1 MTDHRYP
8 HWRRLLFLPPLI
20 IGIGTVAY
28 AVSTRQ
34 QPERAPPQERAASV
48 RVITAPQLLVIPR
61 AVGFGTVQPKRTWSA
76 VAQVGGKVASLH
88 PRLRK
93 GEILPAG
100 TTLLQIDPTDYA
112 LAVTR
117 IEAERRATE
126 ARLAE
131 LDARVENLRRSR
143 DIEARS
149 LDLSR
154 ADLDRKM
161 ALLQRGNLAQA
172 TVDEQER
179 AVLASELRVQNLAN
193 ELNLVPAQRAVAE
206 AELALRAAQLD
217 AAQLDLDRTVI
228 RAPFDLRIAEAN
240 VEQTQFVR
248 QGEVL
253 AEADGI
259 AVSEIAAQFALDK
272 AARLIPTSV
281 ELNQLTAQELGELP
295 PRLGL
300 RASVHLRFGDQ
311 TTSWQARV
319 TRTSDTVDP
328 RTRTL
333 GIIVAVDEPY
343 RQAIPGQRPPLTKGM
358 YVEVEL
364 RGQAKPDTVV
374 VPRAA
379 LHRAADGGVIVYVA
393 DAENRLR
400 FRRIEIG
407 FAQQEFVTVAAGLS
421 PGEYVVLSD
430 LVPALDGMLLDP
442 VADRE
447 AAVKLEVE
455 ATSMTLSAEDLANR
469 GGAP

>member
-1 MTDHRYP
+1 MTNRRYSR
-8 HWRRLLFLPPLI
+8 WRRLLFLPPLI
-20 IGIGTVAY
+20 LGIGAVAF
-28 AVSTRQ
+28 AISTRQ
-34 QPERAPPQERAASV
+34 EPERTPPQEPAASV
-48 RVITAPQLLVIPR
+48 RVIAAPQLLVIPV
-61 AVGFGTVQPKRTWSA
+61 AVGFGTVEPDKTWSA
-76 VAQVGGKVASLH
+76 VAQVAGKVASLH

-149 LDLSR
+149 LELSR
-154 ADLDRKM
+154 ADLERKK

-179 AVLASELRVQNLAN
+179 ALLASEQRVQNLAN
-193 ELNLVPAQRAVAE
+193 ELNLVPAQRAVAD

-253 AEADGI
+253 AEGDGI
-259 AVSEIAAQFALDK
+259 AVSEIVAQFAMDK
-272 AARLIPTSV
+272 VARLIPTGV

-295 PRLGL
+295 ARLGL

-311 TTSWQARV
+311 TTSWEARV

-328 RTRTL
+328 QTRTF
-333 GIIVAVDEPY
+333 GVMVAVDEPY
-343 RQAIPGQRPPLTKGM
+343 RQAIPGVRPPLTKGM
-358 YVEVEL
+358 YVEVKL
-364 RGQAKPDTVV
+364 RGQAKPDTIV

-379 LHRAADGGVIVYVA
+379 LHRAADGGAIVYVA
-393 DAENRLR
+393 DADNRLR
-400 FRRIEIG
+400 FRRIDIG

-421 PGEYVVLSD
+421 PGEVVVLSD
-430 LVPALDGMLLDP
+430 LVPAIAGMLLDP
-442 VADRE
+442 VPDRD
-447 AAVKLEVE
+447 AALKLEAG
-455 ATSMTLSAEDLANR
+455 ATGMTPSREDLANQR
-469 GGAP
+469 GAL